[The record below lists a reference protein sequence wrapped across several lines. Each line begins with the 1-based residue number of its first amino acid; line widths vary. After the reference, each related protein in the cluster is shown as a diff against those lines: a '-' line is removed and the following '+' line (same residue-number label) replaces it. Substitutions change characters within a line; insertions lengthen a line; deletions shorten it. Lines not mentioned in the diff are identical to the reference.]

1 MNSELYQEFTKLNAR
16 FDTIEQTMATKADV
30 KGAVEEL
37 ARIIATTVSEPMERH
52 FNELKDFKTVRE
64 EVITLKA
71 DMQKIKEAL
80 HLI

>member
-1 MNSELYQEFTKLNAR
+1 MDSEIQQEFTKLNAH
-16 FDTIEQTMATKADV
+16 FDIIEQTMATKADV
-30 KGAVEEL
+30 KGAVEDL